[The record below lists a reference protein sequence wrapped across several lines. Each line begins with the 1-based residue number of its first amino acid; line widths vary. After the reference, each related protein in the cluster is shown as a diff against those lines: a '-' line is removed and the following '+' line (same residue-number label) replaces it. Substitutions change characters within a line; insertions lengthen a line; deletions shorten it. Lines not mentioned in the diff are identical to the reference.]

1 MPYGASACALRT
13 WSARLSLPCWPGE
26 CGYTF
31 IAAIRGL
38 YLADAFFDGSTRRM
52 HRHMRPAWLLVSVTV
67 TWESVMPTRER
78 ARQKAAKR
86 QATLQPPKRRR
97 VRFEAEPWYAEAAR
111 KMSAAKK
118 RTEQQAVPVSLAD

>member
-1 MPYGASACALRT
+1 M
-13 WSARLSLPCWPGE
+13 
-26 CGYTF
+26 
-31 IAAIRGL
+31 
-38 YLADAFFDGSTRRM
+38 
-52 HRHMRPAWLLVSVTV
+52 
-67 TWESVMPTRER
+67 MPTRER